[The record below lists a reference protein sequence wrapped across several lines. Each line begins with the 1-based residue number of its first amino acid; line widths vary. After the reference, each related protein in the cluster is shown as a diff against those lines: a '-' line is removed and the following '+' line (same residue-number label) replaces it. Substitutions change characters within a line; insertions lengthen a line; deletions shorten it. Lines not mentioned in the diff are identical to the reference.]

1 MMGEMPSSYTARDT
15 DEVFAN
21 ERQQAGKEAP
31 VLIGNVKDAVVQFK
45 QIKGF
50 TTFLAEYA
58 LLDGAYVVH
67 FFPPRERYVPTGQG
81 KMQVHGEFLVKW
93 QRTFPQVLSP
103 TAERYF
109 QATQPRLQAAY
120 TAEMFSW
127 WFKAAGFA
135 DRLDPDSYIMKFFEE
150 LDSALDAIAFLA

>member
-1 MMGEMPSSYTARDT
+1 MMGEMPSEIRADDLQAAAGT
-15 DEVFAN
+15 VFGGVA
-21 ERQQAGKEAP
+21 
-31 VLIGNVKDAVVQFK
+31 DAVIKFTEV
-45 QIKGF
+45 KGF

-58 LLDGAYVVH
+58 VQDGSYIVH
-67 FFPPRERYVPTGQG
+67 FFPPRERYVSSGNG

-109 QATQPRLQAAY
+109 GATAPRLQAAY

-127 WFKAAGFA
+127 WLKCSSFA
-135 DRLDPDSYIMKFFEE
+135 ERLDPDGYIMKFFEE
-150 LDSALDAIAFLA
+150 LDSALDAISF